1 MVQRVVVRD
10 SRVVVIN
17 KKTNAVWREIGANLA
32 SDVAQAMAD
41 GFNRAEAAHP
51 LGLEARVTLSG
62 PRAAGLQSNKE
73 LLQR

>member
-1 MVQRVVVRD
+1 MVQRVIVRD
-10 SRVVVIN
+10 YRVVVTN
-17 KKTNAVWREIGANLA
+17 KKTNAIWREIGANLA
-32 SDVAQAMAD
+32 SDVAQAVAD

-62 PRAAGLQSNKE
+62 LRAAGPQTDKE